1 MSAYYN
7 DPYNENETVSSG
19 YAVEIDPDYAS
30 GGQEGAETARDAVH
44 PDRTGMSDPSLWN
57 DGADGEN
64 WMNGWDGREETHA
77 MFRQSYE

>member
-44 PDRTGMSDPSLWN
+44 PDQTGMSDPSLWN